1 GPARQADST
10 STAGQAPFAGTARH
24 TSPAPLAGPGPGSS
38 LSGLMP
44 PAAPAPNRAVSGDRT
59 SAPAPSRFGSS
70 PVGGLRHRGPAGPTP
85 ARPRSPP
92 ASPPPAGGSRPAPP
106 RPAPRR
112 GSHADPRE
120 PALPCRFRAGLA
132 AVPADS

>member
-59 SAPAPSRFGSS
+59 SAPAPSRFGQS
-70 PVGGLRHRGPAGPTP
+70 PAGGLRTDGPAGLAP
-85 ARPRSPP
+85 ARR
-92 ASPPPAGGSRPAPP
+92 PPPLASSPAPP

-112 GSHADPRE
+112 GFPPDPRQ

-132 AVPADS
+132 AVPAGSGL